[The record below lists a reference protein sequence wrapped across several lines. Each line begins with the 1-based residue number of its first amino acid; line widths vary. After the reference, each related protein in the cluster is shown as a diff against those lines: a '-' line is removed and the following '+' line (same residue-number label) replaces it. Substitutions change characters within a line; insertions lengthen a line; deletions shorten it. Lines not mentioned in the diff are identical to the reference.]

1 MKKWLFLCAVLF
13 LITGSVMAL
22 PSYSGLRG
30 LNRTVD
36 AKPIGAGEF
45 SLALFSF
52 LGMSDDTRTAQLAGG
67 AEEVTDTEYD
77 GTWYITAGVGLSEK
91 LEIAGRFSYV
101 WNCLSRDNI
110 AGREDLPGGEN
121 ENDDGFSE
129 ANLFLKYATNPGGGD
144 SFWVGIMPWVGFS
157 IYNGGD
163 SPYVTNYNQYDGIW
177 HPEQPMFE
185 MRRTMIGTNFSAGA
199 DLLASLD
206 LHPVIMHANVGY
218 HYFKQNFQFTDH
230 RYGTS
235 DTVDVDMDVE
245 DPVFHL
251 AVGFEYPMKGLTLF
265 AEAEWRHFMKRDY
278 EAGNDEN
285 YDDMVIIQPGLR
297 FPITSGFACDI
308 VGAFSIDNFD
318 PEWSD
323 LGHHAYQAGNNPTNA
338 YRANYAPFPEGYYP
352 SWGVGVNLMYS
363 SDLLEAPGTAMMSG
377 TVTDDVTDKF
387 IEATVAFPGTA
398 VEPAVTDAGTGYYTV
413 EIPEGSITVAVNA
426 SGYVKRTETIQVA
439 GDHDFNRDYA
449 LQPTITGS
457 ITDMETG
464 LSISGTVSLSD
475 YATISSTTDN
485 SGLYSLNAPE
495 GDWAVIASANGYLP
509 SSEDV
514 SLTGEEQVVINF
526 QLESVVIEEGQ
537 IISFD
542 NIYFDVAS
550 STIKRESYDV
560 LNEIVDILNVN
571 RNAMIQI
578 AGHTDS
584 DGSGSYNQTLSEQ
597 RAASVKNY
605 LVEHGISAGRLTT
618 VGFGENQPVVP
629 NNSAANKAMNR
640 RIEFTVLSNR

>member
-1 MKKWLFLCAVLF
+1 MKKGLLLCAVLF
-13 LITGSVMAL
+13 LMSGSIIAL
-22 PSYSGLRG
+22 PSYTGLRG

-67 AEEVTDTEYD
+67 TEDVIDTEYD

-101 WNCLSRDNI
+101 WNCLSRDDI
-110 AGREDLPGGEN
+110 EGREDLSGGKN

-129 ANLFLKYATNPGGGD
+129 THLFLKYATNPGGGED
-144 SFWVGIMPWVGFS
+144 LWVGIMPWVGFS
-157 IYNGGD
+157 IYDGGN
-163 SPYVTNYNQYDGIW
+163 SPFVINNNQYDGIW
-177 HPEQPMFE
+177 RSGQPMFE
-185 MRRTMIGTNFSAGA
+185 MRRPMIGTNFSAGA
-199 DLLASLD
+199 DLLASLN
-206 LHPVIMHANVGY
+206 LHPVVIHANVGY
-218 HYFKQNFQFTDH
+218 HYFKQNFQFTDF

-245 DPVFHL
+245 DPVLHV
-251 AVGFEYPMKGLTLF
+251 AMGIEYPMKSLTLF

-278 EAGNDEN
+278 ESGNDEN

-297 FPITSGFACDI
+297 FPITSGFACDL

-323 LGHHAYQAGNNPTNA
+323 LGHREYQTGNNPTNG
-338 YRANYAPFPEGYYP
+338 YRAHYAPFPEGYYP
-352 SWGVGVNLMYS
+352 NWGVGVNLMYS

-377 TVTDDVTDKF
+377 TVTDAFTGEF
-387 IEATVAFPGTA
+387 IGATVAFPGTA
-398 VEPAVTDAGTGYYTV
+398 AEPAVTDAGTGYYTV
-413 EIPEGSITVAVNA
+413 EVPEGSIAVAVNA
-426 SGYVKRTETIQVA
+426 SGYIKRSETIQVA
-439 GDHDFNRDYA
+439 GGQDFNRDYA

-464 LSISGTVSLSD
+464 LPIAGNVSLSD
-475 YATISSTTDN
+475 YATIRSTADN
-485 SGLYSLNAPE
+485 NGLYNLNAPE
-495 GDWAVIASANGYLP
+495 GDLTVIASANGYLP

-514 SLTGEEQVVINF
+514 SLTGEEQMVIDF

-550 STIKRESYDV
+550 STIKRESYVV
-560 LNEIVDILNVN
+560 LNEIVDILNAN
-571 RNAMIQI
+571 SNAMIQI

-584 DGSGSYNQTLSEQ
+584 DGSESYNQILSEQ
-597 RAASVKNY
+597 RAASVKYY
-605 LVEHGISAGRLTT
+605 LVENGISASRLTT
-618 VGFGENQPVVP
+618 VGLGENQPVAP